1 MIIKLICSPFILMI
15 NGIIE
20 LLPILNFNTDSM
32 VSLIN
37 LVVTG
42 MNFFPAEVWIMVIGS
57 IIFWLTVHIIVGI
70 YMFILDL
77 IPVVR

>member
-15 NGIIE
+15 KGIIE
-20 LLPILNFNTDSM
+20 LLPILNFNTDSI

-37 LVVTG
+37 LIITG
-42 MNFFPAEVWIMVIGS
+42 MNFFPAEVWIMIIGS

-70 YMFILDL
+70 YMFIKNL
-77 IPVVR
+77 IPFV

>member
-15 NGIIE
+15 QGIIE
-20 LLPILNFNTDSM
+20 LLPILNFNNDSM
-32 VSLIN
+32 VSLVN
-37 LVVTG
+37 LVITG
-42 MNFFPAEVWIMVIGS
+42 MNFFPSEVWIMVIGS

>member
-20 LLPILNFNTDSM
+20 LLPILNFNTNSM

-37 LVVTG
+37 LIVTG

-57 IIFWLTVHIIVGI
+57 IIFWLTVHTIVGI

>member
-15 NGIIE
+15 HGIIE
-20 LLPILNFNTDSM
+20 LLPILNFNTDSI

-37 LVVTG
+37 LIITG
-42 MNFFPAEVWIMVIGS
+42 MNFFPSEVWILVIGS

-77 IPVVR
+77 LPFVR

>member
-15 NGIIE
+15 NGIIG
-20 LLPILNFNTDSM
+20 LLPILNFRTDSM

-37 LVVTG
+37 LIVTG

-77 IPVVR
+77 LPFVR

>member
-15 NGIIE
+15 KGIIE
-20 LLPILNFNTDSM
+20 LLPILNFNTDSI

-37 LVVTG
+37 LIITG
-42 MNFFPAEVWIMVIGS
+42 MNFFPAEVWIMIIGS

-70 YMFILDL
+70 YMFIKNL
-77 IPVVR
+77 IPFL